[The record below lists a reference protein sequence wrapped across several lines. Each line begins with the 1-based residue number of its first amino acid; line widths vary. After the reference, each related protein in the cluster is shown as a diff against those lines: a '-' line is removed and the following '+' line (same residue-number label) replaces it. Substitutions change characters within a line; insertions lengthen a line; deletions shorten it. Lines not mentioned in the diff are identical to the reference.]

1 MKLFNWD
8 SPHWYAG
15 AFIGEHSYSRPNMPI
30 AEGRPDVTDLQIAE
44 QFGKDCLTKL
54 EKDETLSDFYL
65 KGNIPYRFVGPST
78 PAAPVCTEECFACGE
93 CIEVCPTHAIA
104 LSDEGKIETEI
115 TKCIKSLR
123 LRKECPNGA
132 RVFDTPYTPMLH
144 QNVRHA
150 VNLNYLYNE

>member
-1 MKLFNWD
+1 MYKRQPLA
-8 SPHWYAG
+8 AG

-115 TKCIKSLR
+115 TKCIKCCACV
-123 LRKECPNGA
+123 KECPNGA

-144 QNVRHA
+144 QKCAARREPE
-150 VNLNYLYNE
+150 LFI